1 MGAIFLFAFLFIL
14 ALALKGLNPE
24 FIDVC
29 IASTTVF
36 ISVLLLI
43 NRFAKNTYDNP
54 LYQSFSAK
62 ATWIS
67 IILIVLGVSYRL
79 SVPNRPMTSLYI
91 NPSATL
97 IKPSQLNAKTLDI
110 KRCYNDISKG
120 HWDVQDCPAE
130 GRKSSTA
137 MCQVEIWDWDP
148 DTLKNCPLKLLN
160 GDELKTVFRGKKI
173 AFLGDSQ
180 VRNIYH
186 SFSKL
191 ADESYVE
198 NNSPTQKHVNQKF
211 STSSNITIEFYWAPF
226 IKDLTSTLKTFS
238 PNQYKAIVLGGAL
251 WDALHIHELQQYS
264 QQLEEL
270 SKSKV
275 LSTLGTFSVWVQP
288 TTIVDGRLNS
298 EEKQKYMTEQII
310 DTYRQAY
317 MKSSLTNDILFT
329 IDPTYITKSQQATAS
344 DGVHYTSSVYQVLA
358 QMITNGYLLM
368 FPNSL
373 PSSLAASTS
382 VKKLG
387 PLATGSMGNPFYGFI
402 VLFFSFI
409 MIFTMDNFFGFGV
422 LSLSVFGRSLDW
434 ESAYI
439 PLLNKIGISGS
450 RTEGLNSDQGEAN
463 IGINDVEGSN
473 KPLLG

>member
-1 MGAIFLFAFLFIL
+1 
-14 ALALKGLNPE
+14 
-24 FIDVC
+24 
-29 IASTTVF
+29 
-36 ISVLLLI
+36 
-43 NRFAKNTYDNP
+43 
-54 LYQSFSAK
+54 
-62 ATWIS
+62 
-67 IILIVLGVSYRL
+67 
-79 SVPNRPMTSLYI
+79 
-91 NPSATL
+91 
-97 IKPSQLNAKTLDI
+97 
-110 KRCYNDISKG
+110 
-120 HWDVQDCPAE
+120 
-130 GRKSSTA
+130 
-137 MCQVEIWDWDP
+137 
-148 DTLKNCPLKLLN
+148 
-160 GDELKTVFRGKKI
+160 
-173 AFLGDSQ
+173 
-180 VRNIYH
+180 
-186 SFSKL
+186 L

-211 STSSNITIEFYWAPF
+211 STNSNITIEFYWAPF

-251 WDALHIHELQQYS
+251 WDALHYHELQQYS

-270 SKSKV
+270 SHSKV
-275 LSTLGTFSVWVQP
+275 LSNLGTFSVWVQP

-409 MIFTMDNFFGFGV
+409 MIFTMDNFFGSGV

-450 RTEGLNSDQGEAN
+450 RTEGLNSDQVEAN